1 MRQKI
6 LSACV
11 LALLFFVANNVLAS
25 GSQIKVTDY
34 NTFYDTQVNSVNC
47 GGYWDERLVRVC
59 DYRTELVDVSY
70 KRCHYRLTASAPNSD
85 APEWETRVVL
95 STQSCPANWT
105 IAGPSGQAPGGVY
118 MHQHNS
124 YFTQQEE
131 QTVEYNCRMET
142 RTVWVPVDGEHCPIQ
157 P

>member
-1 MRQKI
+1 MYYKSNKNI
-6 LSACV
+6 LA
-11 LALLFFVANNVLAS
+11 A
-25 GSQIKVTDY
+25 
-34 NTFYDTQVNSVNC
+34 
-47 GGYWDERLVRVC
+47 WDGICR
-59 DYRTELVDVSY
+59 
-70 KRCHYRLTASAPNSD
+70 
-85 APEWETRVVL
+85 
-95 STQSCPANWT
+95 PANWT

-142 RTVWVPVDGEHCPIQ
+142 RTVWVPVDGEHCPMQ

>member
-1 MRQKI
+1 
-6 LSACV
+6 
-11 LALLFFVANNVLAS
+11 
-25 GSQIKVTDY
+25 
-34 NTFYDTQVNSVNC
+34 
-47 GGYWDERLVRVC
+47 
-59 DYRTELVDVSY
+59 
-70 KRCHYRLTASAPNSD
+70 
-85 APEWETRVVL
+85 
-95 STQSCPANWT
+95 
-105 IAGPSGQAPGGVY
+105 